1 MANVLGM
8 GIIIG
13 LIVFIVAMVVG
24 IVKRVRE
31 IQKKKKEKAQST
43 TQNEVCE
50 PNAVEDKNNKK
61 GVSE

>member
-1 MANVLGM
+1 MSNVLGI

-31 IQKKKKEKAQST
+31 IQKKKKEKTLST
-43 TQNEVCE
+43 TQNEVLE
-50 PNAVEDKNNKK
+50 PTAVEDKNNEK
-61 GVSE
+61 GVNE

>member
-1 MANVLGM
+1 MSNVLGI

-13 LIVFIVAMVVG
+13 LIVFIVAMFVG

-43 TQNEVCE
+43 TQNEVFE
-50 PNAVEDKNNKK
+50 PTAVEDKNNEK
-61 GVSE
+61 GVNE

>member
-1 MANVLGM
+1 MANVLGI

-31 IQKKKKEKAQST
+31 IQKKKKEKAHST
-43 TQNEVCE
+43 TQSEAFE
-50 PNAVEDKNNKK
+50 PNALEDKNNKK

>member
-1 MANVLGM
+1 MSNVLGI

-31 IQKKKKEKAQST
+31 IQKKKKENAQST
-43 TQNEVCE
+43 TLNEVLE
-50 PNAVEDKNNKK
+50 PSAVEDKNNEK
-61 GVSE
+61 GVNE